1 MIVTSVPV
9 LQEEG
14 STIRCETL
22 GAMWIFLILVSV
34 GLVFMLYALVL
45 FFRDGRQKTTRHED
59 RSGSAP
65 AKKTREGVVSIIR
78 PGHLTPKDSYR
89 RRSADW
95 SHGNG
100 EIQIHMVGS
109 DGHVVARRLRSSR
122 KHS

>member
-1 MIVTSVPV
+1 MIVASVPV

-14 STIRCETL
+14 RTIRCETL

-34 GLVFMLYALVL
+34 GLVFMLYALVH
-45 FFRDGRQKTTRHED
+45 FVRDSSQKTTRHED

-78 PGHLTPKDSYR
+78 PGQLTTKDSHR
-89 RRSADW
+89 RRAGEW
-95 SHGNG
+95 SHSNG
-100 EIQIHMVGS
+100 EIQIHIVGS
-109 DGHVVARRLRSSR
+109 GHVVARRLRSSR